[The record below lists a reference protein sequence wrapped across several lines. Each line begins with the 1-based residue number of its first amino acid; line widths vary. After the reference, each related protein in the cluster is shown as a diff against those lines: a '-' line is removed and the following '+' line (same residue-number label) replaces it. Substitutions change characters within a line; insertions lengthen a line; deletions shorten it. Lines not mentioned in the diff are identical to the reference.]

1 MSEEGHSQRILV
13 LGVGNAL
20 LRDEG
25 VGIRVVHEL
34 LARYHFPENVNVVDG
49 GVLGLSLTGI
59 LMEADRV
66 IIVDAVR
73 GGGKPGQI
81 YRFPWQAKPGHIHY
95 KDSLHQIDMMET
107 LALLPL
113 VGDPPEV
120 VVVGV
125 EFENI
130 FDYGLELTPRVEAAV
145 EKLLGVVL
153 AELRRL
159 GAEPTPRA
167 QPDKVLD
174 VFSCSG

>member
-1 MSEEGHSQRILV
+1 MSENDPQRILV

-34 LARYHFPENVNVVDG
+34 LARYHFPENVRVVDG
-49 GVLGLSLTGI
+49 GVLGLSLTGV

-66 IIVDAVR
+66 ILVDAVR
-73 GGGKPGQI
+73 GGGQPGDV
-81 YRFPWQAKPGHIHY
+81 YRFPWQAKPEHIHY

-113 VGDPPEV
+113 VGEPPEV

-125 EFENI
+125 EFEDI
-130 FDYGLELTPRVEAAV
+130 FDYGLELTPRVEGAV
-145 EKLLGVVL
+145 EKLIEVVL
-153 AELRRL
+153 DELRQL
-159 GAEPTPRA
+159 GAEPTPKA
-167 QPDKVLD
+167 EPDKVLD